1 MMQVADAHLAS
12 LAQRDN
18 SAVILTRI
26 RPMLTA
32 ADDRFMMASAFLPA
46 ALHSEV
52 IMGYKTILVHVDAS
66 PASSDRIRLAI
77 GLAQAAGAHLVGSA
91 LTGVS
96 RFVTPGMVACGDAR
110 LAERCADLRR
120 AAATALER
128 FDALVRAEGLSSS
141 EARLI
146 DDDVDGGMALQ
157 ARYCDLVVVEQ
168 SGAGAAGPRD
178 DLPEYLLLASA
189 RPVLVLPHAG
199 HATSLGGHALVAWDG
214 SIEATRA
221 VTGALPLLRA
231 ASATTVVA
239 CGDDS
244 GRPGEDDPCTRLA
257 AWLGRHGIAA
267 RTGHPAATGDVG
279 EALLSTAAG
288 LGAGLLVMGGYGHAH
303 YRELLLG
310 GVTAT
315 VLRTMTLP
323 VLLAH

>member
-1 MMQVADAHLAS
+1 
-12 LAQRDN
+12 
-18 SAVILTRI
+18 
-26 RPMLTA
+26 
-32 ADDRFMMASAFLPA
+32 MMASASLEA
-46 ALHSEV
+46 AFHSEV

-66 PASSDRIRLAI
+66 PAASDRIRLAI

-91 LTGVS
+91 LTGIS

-110 LAERCADLRR
+110 LAERCADLRHT
-120 AAATALER
+120 AAAALER
-128 FDALVRAEGLSSS
+128 FNALVRAAGLASS

-157 ARYCDLVVVEQ
+157 ARYCDLVVVGQ
-168 SGAGAAGPRD
+168 SGAGAAGLRD
-178 DLPEYLLLASA
+178 DLPESLLLASA

-199 HATSLGGHALVAWDG
+199 HAASLDGHALVAWDG
-214 SIEATRA
+214 SVEATRA

-231 ASATTVVA
+231 AGATTVVA
-239 CGDDS
+239 CGDVS

-257 AWLGRHGIAA
+257 AWLGRHGVDA
-267 RTGHPAATGDVG
+267 RTGHPVAAGDVG
-279 EALLSTAAG
+279 EALLAAAAG

>member
-1 MMQVADAHLAS
+1 
-12 LAQRDN
+12 
-18 SAVILTRI
+18 
-26 RPMLTA
+26 
-32 ADDRFMMASAFLPA
+32 MMASASLEA
-46 ALHSEV
+46 AFHSEV

-66 PASSDRIRLAI
+66 PAASDRIRLAI

-91 LTGVS
+91 LTGIS

-110 LAERCADLRR
+110 LAERCADLRH
-120 AAATALER
+120 AAAAALEH
-128 FDALVRAEGLSSS
+128 FEALVRAAGLASS
-141 EARLI
+141 EVRLV
-146 DDDVDGGMALQ
+146 DDVDGGIALQ
-157 ARYCDLVVVEQ
+157 ARYCDLVVVGQ
-168 SGAGAAGPRD
+168 SGAGAAGQRD

-199 HATSLGGHALVAWDG
+199 HPAALDGHAVVAWDG
-214 SIEATRA
+214 SVEATRA
-221 VTGALPLLRA
+221 VAGALPLLRA

-239 CGDDS
+239 CGDAS

-257 AWLGRHGIAA
+257 AWLGRHGIDA
-267 RTGHPAATGDVG
+267 RTGHPPAVGDVG
-279 EALLSTAAG
+279 EALLSAATR